1 MCQNMFSSIPDVNR
15 HSVKFIWEGK
25 NREEKKKSSF
35 YYRLIMR
42 RNLNEWDLTKQR
54 RLWLLLPSPFAACL
68 PCTFLDDFTCEEVLI
83 KVNKKK
89 KRNFWMI
96 FAFKIL
102 HKASRNFFLCW
113 LDLPNNFIKNRRTRK
128 RTRGGGMLFREKING
143 DLCEV
148 KLFWSTL
155 KNYK

>member
-25 NREEKKKSSF
+25 NREEEKKSSF

-102 HKASRNFFLCW
+102 HKASRNFFCADSICRIILSKTGE
-113 LDLPNNFIKNRRTRK
+113 L
-128 RTRGGGMLFREKING
+128 EKEQ
-143 DLCEV
+143 EV
-148 KLFWSTL
+148 EECCSEK
-155 KNYK
+155 K